1 MKKKRKREKTFRG
14 TIKIKK
20 SIETKYLIKR
30 NQTYTNLKKSINSR
44 LNKKSYELMCAYRR
58 ERAVY
63 VFKVF

>member
-44 LNKKSYELMCAYRR
+44 LNKKIYELMC
-58 ERAVY
+58 
-63 VFKVF
+63 